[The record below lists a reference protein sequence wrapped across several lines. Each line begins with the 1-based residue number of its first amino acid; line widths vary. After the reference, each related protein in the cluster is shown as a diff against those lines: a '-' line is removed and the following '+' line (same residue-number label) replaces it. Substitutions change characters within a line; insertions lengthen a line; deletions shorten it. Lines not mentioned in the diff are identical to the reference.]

1 MPSQIVTLDRIL
13 DVARNMH
20 EYMDC
25 HMETARQQNLHLYYR
40 LKDGKVYIRDLETF
54 EGGDFNLMDF
64 LLASNPREFFET
76 NF

>member
-25 HMETARQQNLHLYYR
+25 HMETARQQNLHLSYR

-64 LLASNPREFFET
+64 LLASNPREFFEI